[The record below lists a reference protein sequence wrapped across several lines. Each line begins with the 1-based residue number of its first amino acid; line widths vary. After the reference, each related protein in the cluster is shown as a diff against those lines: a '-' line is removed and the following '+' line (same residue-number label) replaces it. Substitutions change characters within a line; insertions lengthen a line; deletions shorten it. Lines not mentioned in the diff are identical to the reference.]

1 MPPRELPIHPK
12 YVVAGNFTRDFI
24 VTASHQPCLDI
35 MGGSAPFAAAGCALW
50 DGPVGILARVGE
62 DYPADWLA
70 SLSKWRMD
78 TRGVKMLPHSLDVR
92 RFYGYTRDDTYQINS
107 PARFFAEMDYPL
119 PVALM
124 NYNTPSVEIADDL
137 RSRGQSSPMIG
148 DAPPDYHDAIA
159 AHLCQLDFISHSVL
173 QTMLRTGQIKTITLE
188 LGPRYMLPMHWNS
201 MRNVLAGLSCAS
213 VDESAA
219 RAFFRG
225 RTNDLREITA
235 GLAAFGCEHVVV
247 HQQDGQKLLY
257 QQSTGRFW
265 QAPVYRIPRIN
276 HHSSRHAFGGGF
288 LAGYLLTYDPTRAL
302 AHGMVSELL
311 AADSLHP
318 GDIFSSLPGLTE
330 ARLQVLSDKIMPI

>member
-1 MPPRELPIHPK
+1 MPPREQPIHPK
-12 YVVAGNFTRDFI
+12 YVIAGNFTRDFI

-35 MGGSAPFAAAGCALW
+35 MGGSAPFAAAGCSLW

-70 SLSKWRMD
+70 SLAEWRMD
-78 TRGVKMLPHSLDVR
+78 VHGVKILPHSLEGR
-92 RFYGYTRDDTYQINS
+92 RFYGYSQEDTFQTNS

-124 NYNTPSVEIADDL
+124 NYNPPAVDAADDL
-137 RSRGQSSPMIG
+137 HSRRQSSPMIG

-188 LGPRYMLPMHWNS
+188 VDPGYLLPEHWNS

-225 RTNDLREITA
+225 RTNDLREITT
-235 GLAAFGCEHVVV
+235 GLAAFGCEHVVI
-247 HQQDGQKLLY
+247 HQQDGQKLLH
-257 QQSTGRFW
+257 QRSTGRFW
-265 QAPVYRIPRIN
+265 QAPAYPAPRIN
-276 HHSSRHAFGGGF
+276 LHSSRHAFGGGF
-288 LAGYLLTYDPTRAL
+288 LAGYLLTYDPARAL
-302 AHGMVSELL
+302 AYGVVSELM
-311 AADSLHP
+311 AGDSLRP
-318 GDIFSSLPGLTE
+318 GELFSGLPGLAE
-330 ARLQVLSDKIMPI
+330 ARLKVLFEKIIPI